1 MMMMMIKIKKKYEL
15 CGHIQDN
22 LFNNL
27 MIECNELIINV
38 PDDILGI
45 DLEKE
50 FKQNI
55 EIAKVSGNGNSVY
68 IIDFIE
74 YIFFRHI

>member
-1 MMMMMIKIKKKYEL
+1 MMIKIKKKYEL